1 MNYRHVQIEKRE
13 DGYGYIVGESYLNSI
28 IQKENMIW
36 VPDVFSAE
44 NQRWNYE
51 TSAWEA
57 FSPEP
62 NPTPEPQLTET
73 EQAILD
79 TAINVD
85 YLVCMKEL
93 EI

>member
-1 MNYRHVQIEKRE
+1 MFYAQINESNICVAVSNLTGKVQDDKLIPIASMSHGLLGKK
-13 DGYGYIVGESYLNSI
+13 Y
-28 IQKENMIW
+28 ENGKW
-36 VPDVFSAE
+36 VEVPI
-44 NQRWNYE
+44 
-51 TSAWEA
+51 
-57 FSPEP
+57 PEP
-62 NPTPEPQLTET
+62 PISET

>member
-1 MNYRHVQIEKRE
+1 MNYRHVQVEKRE
-13 DGYGYIVGESYLNSI
+13 DDYGYIVGESYLNSI

-36 VPDVFSAE
+36 VPDVFSVE

-51 TSAWEA
+51 NSCWED
-57 FSPEP
+57 FEP
-62 NPTPEPQLTET
+62 NPIPETPITET

-79 TAINVD
+79 TAINID

>member
-28 IQKENMIW
+28 IQKENTIW
-36 VPDVFSAE
+36 VPDVFSVE

-51 TSAWEA
+51 TSAWET
-57 FSPEP
+57 FSPEQEP
-62 NPTPEPQLTET
+62 IPEPQLTEP

>member
-1 MNYRHVQIEKRE
+1 MNYRHIQIEKRE

-51 TSAWEA
+51 TSAWET

-62 NPTPEPQLTET
+62 EPIPEPQLTET

-79 TAINVD
+79 AAVNVD
-85 YLVCMKEL
+85 YLVCTKEL

>member
-36 VPDVFSAE
+36 VPDVFSVE

-51 TSAWEA
+51 TSAWET

-62 NPTPEPQLTET
+62 EPTPEPPLSET

>member
-62 NPTPEPQLTET
+62 NPAPEPQLTET

>member
-1 MNYRHVQIEKRE
+1 MNYRHIQIEKRE

-36 VPDVFSAE
+36 VPDVFSVE

-51 TSAWEA
+51 TSAWET

-62 NPTPEPQLTET
+62 EHIPEPPISET

>member
-1 MNYRHVQIEKRE
+1 MNYRHIQIEKRE

-57 FSPEP
+57 FSAEPEP
-62 NPTPEPQLTET
+62 IPEPQLTET

>member
-1 MNYRHVQIEKRE
+1 MYAILNEENVCVILSSTK
-13 DGYGYIVGESYLNSI
+13 DGYTNFVETNLNVLGKRYVDGE
-28 IQKENMIW
+28 W
-36 VPDVFSAE
+36 VEF
-44 NQRWNYE
+44 
-51 TSAWEA
+51 
-57 FSPEP
+57 
-62 NPTPEPQLTET
+62 PTPEPPLSET

>member
-1 MNYRHVQIEKRE
+1 MNYRHIQIEKRE

-36 VPDVFSAE
+36 VPDVFSVE

-51 TSAWEA
+51 TSAWET

-62 NPTPEPQLTET
+62 EPIPEPQLTET

>member
-1 MNYRHVQIEKRE
+1 MNYRHIQIEKRE

-36 VPDVFSAE
+36 VPDVFSVE

-51 TSAWEA
+51 NSCWED
-57 FSPEP
+57 FEPES
-62 NPTPEPQLTET
+62 TPEPPLSET

-79 TAINVD
+79 TAVNVD

>member
-1 MNYRHVQIEKRE
+1 MNYRHIQIEKRE

-62 NPTPEPQLTET
+62 EPIHESPLSET

>member
-1 MNYRHVQIEKRE
+1 MVGVYIMYAILNNDNVCVMMSVTK
-13 DGYGYIVGESYLNSI
+13 DGYDNYVETNVDSLGKKYDNGE
-28 IQKENMIW
+28 W
-36 VPDVFSAE
+36 VEF
-44 NQRWNYE
+44 
-51 TSAWEA
+51 
-57 FSPEP
+57 
-62 NPTPEPQLTET
+62 PTPEPPLSET